1 MGRIEDCFIFQLGK
15 AYQQVNQEAKRRLAP
30 YGVTPVQY
38 GLLEVLWEADGQS
51 GATLGERLRL
61 DGATVTG
68 LLDRLDRAGLVER
81 RPHPTDRR
89 VNHAYLTP
97 AARALQRDLD
107 REVDALAAEI
117 LGRLPRAEAER
128 LQAILARMGGVAT
141 DAEAGVLA

>member
-15 AYQQVNQEAKRRLAP
+15 AYQQVNHEAKRRLAP

-51 GATLGERLRL
+51 GAALGERLRL

-68 LLDRLDRAGLVER
+68 LLDRLAHAGLIER

-89 VNHAYLTP
+89 INHVYLTDKG
-97 AARALQRDLD
+97 RALQRDLD
-107 REVDALAAEI
+107 REIDALAADV
-117 LGRLPRAEAER
+117 LRRLSRADVER
-128 LQAILARMGGVAT
+128 FQAILALMGGV
-141 DAEAGVLA
+141 EERRMS